1 MSLKPAR
8 FKLDEEVMLSGKPV
22 RVLGYV
28 QYEDPQAQLAT
39 RYLLG
44 AQSGPP
50 QIVEERAGKLSLLRP
65 FPANAS
71 PTPSGNTVNVMGEK
85 YTLAGVTRLTVLGAV
100 GQPPGG
106 MLKAPLVL
114 SGSFNGSMGTLLRE
128 IAPGAPGPQVFY
140 SAKPLDGAEIVSGE
154 ELAARQAA
162 QQKVEEQ
169 AAAAQEED
177 EESKPGGKLKS
188 IAASAVGFLIVSGL
202 AYACTQQGEEG
213 YSSGSRGGVSISVR
227 RR

>member
-8 FKLDEEVMLSGKPV
+8 FKLDEELVLSGKPA

-39 RYLLG
+39 RYLLA

-71 PTPSGNTVNVMGEK
+71 PAPSGNMVSVMGEK
-85 YTLAGVTRLTVLGAV
+85 YTLAGVTRMTVLGAI

-106 MLKAPLVL
+106 MPKAPLVL
-114 SGSFNGSMGTLLRE
+114 SGAFDGSMGTLLRE
-128 IAPGAPGPQVFY
+128 IAPGASAAHVYY
-140 SAKPLDGAEIVSGE
+140 SVKPLDGAEIVTGE
-154 ELAARQAA
+154 EMAARQAA

-169 AAAAQEED
+169 AAAAAEE
-177 EESKPGGKLKS
+177 EEAAPGGKLKS
-188 IAASAVGFLIVSGL
+188 IVASAVGFLIVGGL